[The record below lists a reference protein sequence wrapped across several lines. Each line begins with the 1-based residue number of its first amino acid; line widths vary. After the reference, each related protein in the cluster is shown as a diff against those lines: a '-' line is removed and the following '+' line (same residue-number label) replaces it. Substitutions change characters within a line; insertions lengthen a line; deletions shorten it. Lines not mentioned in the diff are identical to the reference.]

1 MAHDRTDPAAAD
13 PRSTWRLIAALA
25 VASTG
30 GSFMQTLVIPIQ
42 NHLPGL
48 LDASRAS
55 TAWVLTISLV
65 AAAVTTPI
73 SGRLGDLFGKRT
85 VALALIGLL
94 ILGSLVAALSTGL
107 VGLLVGRALQGAS
120 MGIIAVAIS
129 ILGDHPDPRR
139 STTGIA
145 IVSASLGFGG
155 ALGLPLSAWVVQLGD
170 WKFLFWASALLGVIT
185 FLGILAAVPASPGTH
200 QRVDVLGAIGLAAGL
215 SGILIAVSQGP
226 VWGWASAPTLGL
238 GFGGVAVLLAWGVFE
253 LRVAEP
259 IVDLRLLARRR
270 LLLVN
275 LGSIALGFSFFV
287 MEVAFMQMLE
297 LPADTDA
304 GLGLTML
311 EGSLALVPG
320 ALAMMALAPVSARL
334 IRGLGGHMATGIGA
348 LTIALA
354 YAYTLVWHDAVW
366 HLVLSSTVLC
376 AGLALAYAAIPT
388 LVMAEVPRSVT
399 GSANGVN
406 ALMRSVGTS
415 TGAAVTGMVLAA
427 TSREHAGAEVPALSG
442 FLVVFALGLVTAL
455 ACLMLVW
462 AARRS
467 R

>member
-1 MAHDRTDPAAAD
+1 
-13 PRSTWRLIAALA
+13 
-25 VASTG
+25 
-30 GSFMQTLVIPIQ
+30 
-42 NHLPGL
+42 
-48 LDASRAS
+48 
-55 TAWVLTISLV
+55 
-65 AAAVTTPI
+65 
-73 SGRLGDLFGKRT
+73 
-85 VALALIGLL
+85 
-94 ILGSLVAALSTGL
+94 
-107 VGLLVGRALQGAS
+107 
-120 MGIIAVAIS
+120 
-129 ILGDHPDPRR
+129 
-139 STTGIA
+139 
-145 IVSASLGFGG
+145 
-155 ALGLPLSAWVVQLGD
+155 
-170 WKFLFWASALLGVIT
+170 
-185 FLGILAAVPASPGTH
+185 
-200 QRVDVLGAIGLAAGL
+200 
-215 SGILIAVSQGP
+215 
-226 VWGWASAPTLGL
+226 
-238 GFGGVAVLLAWGVFE
+238 
-253 LRVAEP
+253 
-259 IVDLRLLARRR
+259 
-270 LLLVN
+270 
-275 LGSIALGFSFFV
+275 
-287 MEVAFMQMLE
+287 MQMLE

-354 YAYTLVWHDAVW
+354 YGYTLVWHDAVW

-415 TGAAVTGMVLAA
+415 SGAAVTGMVLAA
-427 TSREHAGAEVPALSG
+427 TSQGPAGAEVPALSG

-467 R
+467 H